1 MVNDKCI
8 YCKKEDDFN
17 REHAFPQ
24 SLLDDR
30 LLGTEHEW
38 IIDRHLCTKCN
49 SDLGKLDAI
58 LAKRSPLAF
67 VWDQIQNELGNT
79 TQTPHSSIYLKK
91 AAGINPLGLFY
102 PDPHYDNLIVL
113 HEAKTVNNHS
123 SAPIQSAT
131 ALRPQMVLTQ
141 CPQGKSVEE
150 VIAENC
156 ARYYTTGLEGD
167 RIESSDELGEVHCFF
182 GNTYIFPPK
191 TSEHFFHRIPE
202 FKAEFL
208 TDFPNTQYGLTV
220 ICPEEGKCQQ
230 AAKDL
235 YNSFEAETKEI
246 IEGEK
251 SLNLEPVEHFVEV
264 RADRKAMPDVARA
277 IAKVAFHCFLFHH
290 PQFSGH
296 ESIFKD
302 IKEFI
307 YFGSR
312 NKFVVQLKHSN
323 AENLVYDSNEHQHH
337 IFFYLKGSDI
347 GCQMHLFTGL
357 STEPFF
363 YQIIL
368 AGDPDNLTLN
378 PNRVV
383 SIPFFVHLKSQMK
396 RRIHRAENLG
406 IIHIP
411 GPYEGLLLLP
421 RYSF

>member
-8 YCKKEDDFN
+8 YCKKENDFN

-150 VIAENC
+150 VIADNC
-156 ARYYTTGLEGD
+156 ARFNTNGLEIAPIPTFDEHGD
-167 RIESSDELGEVHCFF
+167 VHCIF
-182 GNTYIFPPK
+182 GNTYVFPPK
-191 TSEHFFHRIPE
+191 TSEYFFRKISE
-202 FKAEFL
+202 FKTKFMN
-208 TDFPNTQYGLTV
+208 DFPYSQELRV
-220 ICPEEGKCQQ
+220 IFPEEGKYQQ
-230 AAKDL
+230 GAENL
-235 YNSFEAETKEI
+235 YNSFEIETKKITESERFPNVETVEYV
-246 IEGEK
+246 IEVK
-251 SLNLEPVEHFVEV
+251 
-264 RADRKAMPDVARA
+264 ADRNAMPDVARA
-277 IAKVAFHCFLFHH
+277 IAKVAFHCFLYHYDE
-290 PQFSGH
+290 FSGH
-296 ESIFKD
+296 EPMFDD
-302 IKEFI
+302 IKKFI
-307 YFGSR
+307 YTGSP
-312 NKFVVQLKHSN
+312 NKFVNQWQHFDDDNIVYSSSIHWHRFVYYLIG
-323 AENLVYDSNEHQHH
+323 EN
-337 IFFYLKGSDI
+337 I
-347 GCQMHLFTGL
+347 GCQLHLFTGL
-357 STEPFF
+357 STEPFS
-363 YQIIL
+363 YQITL
-368 AGDPDNLTLN
+368 AGNLDNLTPS
-378 PNRVV
+378 PNHKAY
-383 SIPFFVHLKSQMK
+383 IPFFVHLKSQMK

-406 IIHIP
+406 IMHIP
-411 GPYEGLLLLP
+411 GPYEGVL
-421 RYSF
+421 